1 MARDGHE
8 TTRTPSRETA
18 RGVRALKRRKRAA
31 RRREASF
38 GSTAFD
44 EACSTAAAPTQV
56 INIFIMVRHNCA
68 KCGSTEHST
77 AKCTSDIELREEC
90 ICSEVEGLEW
100 CGNHITK
107 DKWNAGYRIHNKCKN
122 FLAGA
127 VSLLTL
133 IGTCIPGRR
142 ATIKA
147 PKKTNSGT
155 GETRDRLRDE
165 AQLRGEA
172 RRKAEGGGRGG
183 PDGKKVST
191 EASLKKKMTA
201 ADFAAIMEASLKP
214 EKDGEGRWRIPRAQ
228 VIVKRIDL
236 ASPIRTRLVFRRP
249 DAAGRSKRERSGDP
263 TSRGSDEPTLATI
276 CAIDSLL
283 YLCASSK
290 HGLPI
295 QIWDVELKF
304 TGATWHDIRDER
316 GVAAADVAYCWE
328 TSISKGKCSP
338 CAEIS
343 RAGYAVADESQ
354 LKFEKK
360 RNAQTGASY
369 TVVSGD
375 VAVSEAEQ
383 RAVLDERDP
392 RLPLGFQLG
401 PELRMGPFLRKDIW
415 LWDMYAALC
424 RAAGHENGGENNELI
439 YLPLNSEA
447 LAFFFGVKFEHRAE
461 PDTVHE
467 IMFCQALGFEIY
479 QLLKEDPECPIDEII
494 EERFPGKDPTKWDFS
509 SFVRSAPSAP
519 AAKAG
524 RKRKAPLTE
533 ASNKK

>member
-1 MARDGHE
+1 M
-8 TTRTPSRETA
+8 
-18 RGVRALKRRKRAA
+18 
-31 RRREASF
+31 
-38 GSTAFD
+38 TAFA

-56 INIFIMVRHNCA
+56 MVRHNCA
-68 KCGSTEHST
+68 KCGSTDHST
-77 AKCTSDIELREEC
+77 AKCTSDTELREEC

-107 DKWNAGYRIHNKCKN
+107 SDWKDGLRIHRLCKN
-122 FLAGA
+122 FIAGA
-127 VSLLTL
+127 PALLAL

-147 PKKTNSGT
+147 PRKARPGT
-155 GETRDRLRDE
+155 GATRDRLRDE

-172 RRKAEGGGRGG
+172 RRKAEGGGGGGPSGGLCKRRGG
-183 PDGKKVST
+183 TT
-191 EASLKKKMTA
+191 EASLKEKMTA

-236 ASPIRTRLVFRRP
+236 ASPIRDRLKFRLA
-249 DAAGRSKRERSGDP
+249 DEAGRSARERLGDP
-263 TSRGSDEPTLATI
+263 TVGRSDVPTPSTV

-295 QIWDVELKF
+295 QIWDVETKLRDDV
-304 TGATWHDIRDER
+304 WNDIRDER

-328 TSISKGKCSP
+328 SAISKAPCRP

-343 RAGYAVADESQ
+343 RVAYDVADTSE
-354 LKFEKK
+354 LTLEERWDPKK
-360 RNAQTGASY
+360 QKHYNVCFGAAS
-369 TVVSGD
+369 
-375 VAVSEAEQ
+375 VSEADQ
-383 RAVLDERDP
+383 KAVLDARDP

-461 PDTVHE
+461 PDTVDE
-467 IMFCQALGFEIY
+467 IKFCQALGFEIY
-479 QLLKEDPECPIDEII
+479 QLLKEDPHCPIDEII
-494 EERFPGKDPTKWDFS
+494 EKRFLGTDPTKWDFS

>member
-424 RAAGHENGGENNELI
+424 RAAGHENGGANNELI

-447 LAFFFGVKFEHRAE
+447 LAFFFGIKFKHRAE
-461 PDTVHE
+461 PDTIDE
-467 IMFCQALGFEIY
+467 IKFCQALGFEIY